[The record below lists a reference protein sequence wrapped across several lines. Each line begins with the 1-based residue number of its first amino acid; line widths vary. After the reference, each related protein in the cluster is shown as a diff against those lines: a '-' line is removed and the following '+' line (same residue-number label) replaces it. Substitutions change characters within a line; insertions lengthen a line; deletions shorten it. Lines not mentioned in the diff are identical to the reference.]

1 MRSFVGVATFGGGAV
16 EEIRPPSTPP
26 ADPPGTPPTTPPT
39 TPVLGGGASSSVI
52 IETFLGI
59 LLGVRSAPST
69 ISLTRATCSIL
80 GAGGGGGGG
89 GGGGAIMA
97 AINIRVGR
105 PSVII
110 NGIKTATPTTRA
122 CTRNDKGIDHL

>member
-16 EEIRPPSTPP
+16 EEIRPPS
-26 ADPPGTPPTTPPT
+26 TPPTTPPT

-59 LLGVRSAPST
+59 LLGVRSSPFT
-69 ISLTRATCSIL
+69 ISLTRGTVFTT

-89 GGGGAIMA
+89 GGGGATIA
-97 AINIRVGR
+97 AISNRVGR
-105 PSVII
+105 PSVMI
-110 NGIKTATPTTRA
+110 NGIK
-122 CTRNDKGIDHL
+122 